1 MTVLEQK
8 ERVFRETDGVG
19 VGVGMGPGPT
29 GAASASASVSDDDM
43 TTRSLDVV
51 EKTF

>member
-1 MTVLEQK
+1 MSVLERK

-19 VGVGMGPGPT
+19 VGVGPGPT

>member
-1 MTVLEQK
+1 MTVLERK
-8 ERVFRETDGVG
+8 ERVSRETVGVG
-19 VGVGMGPGPT
+19 VGVGPGPT
-29 GAASASASVSDDDM
+29 GAASASASVSDDDK

>member
-8 ERVFRETDGVG
+8 ERVFRETDG

-51 EKTF
+51 EKTV